1 MVPTITGYRH
11 RLGGV
16 GVGDAQQRLVV
27 ALRGE
32 VRHRQDVT
40 NALRINRKSRGSSAG
55 VVDNSC
61 VGRARQATN
70 HGSNAQ
76 GEKIFSHE

>member
-32 VRHRQDVT
+32 VRHCQDVT
-40 NALRINRKSRGSSAG
+40 NALWVDRQAVCSAG
-55 VVDNSC
+55 SDNSC